1 MKKLLTSLLACA
13 TLLITGCDAKK
24 TAIAGH
30 WFSKDTYVERKIIGS
45 NEPHVVERNLR
56 LEKSGEGSLVILD
69 NRKTSESIN
78 GRWGVDGDVLRLD
91 YDGTK
96 TLYLRIVR
104 LTDERLVI
112 RTDEGKE
119 RIYERVK

>member
-1 MKKLLTSLLACA
+1 MKTFLSSLLACA
-13 TLLITGCDAKK
+13 ALLCTGCDAKK
-24 TAIAGH
+24 SAIAGH
-30 WFSKDTYVERKIIGS
+30 WFSKDTYVER
-45 NEPHVVERNLR
+45 NLR
-56 LEKSGEGSLVILD
+56 LEKDGEGSLVILD

-104 LTDERLVI
+104 VTDEKLVI

>member
-1 MKKLLTSLLACA
+1 MKPFVSALFAFGVMALL
-13 TLLITGCDAKK
+13 GCDAKK
-24 TAIAGH
+24 SAIAGH
-30 WFSKDTYVERKIIGS
+30 WFSKDPYVERKILGS
-45 NEPHVVERNLR
+45 DQPHVVERNLR
-56 LEKSGEGSLVILD
+56 LGKGGEGSLIILD
-69 NRKTSESIN
+69 NRKVTESIN
-78 GRWGVDGDVLRLD
+78 GRWAVDGDILRLD
-91 YDGTK
+91 YDGGK

>member
-1 MKKLLTSLLACA
+1 MDILKHFTFE
-13 TLLITGCDAKK
+13 DAGRRLEDLE
-24 TAIAGH
+24 TPVPVI
-30 WFSKDTYVERKIIGS
+30 DID
-45 NEPHVVERNLR
+45 VVERNLR
-56 LEKSGEGSLVILD
+56 LEKGGEGSLVILD

-104 LTDERLVI
+104 VTDEKLVI

>member
-1 MKKLLTSLLACA
+1 MRIPLLLLSSLCFV
-13 TLLITGCDAKK
+13 GCDAKK
-24 TAIAGH
+24 SAIAGH
-30 WFSKDTYVERKIIGS
+30 WFSKDTYVERKILGS
-45 NEPHVVERNLR
+45 EPHVVERNLR
-56 LEKSGEGSLVILD
+56 LEKGGEGSLVILD

-104 LTDERLVI
+104 VTDEKLVI